1 MTIFKKY
8 LWPAALLTAIFLL
21 FAGCKD
27 DDEASIDVVLRSDF
41 VDCNA
46 TTNRILAT
54 GSSMSFVATIVEQDG
69 DETWCAFDS
78 FEPGATPPRL
88 SKEGQVGIPMTIYL
102 LRNEVEQERTATIDV
117 VLPMLRSAGLRSPRA
132 LIPKRLGTTASGAS
146 SPLTGRTN
154 PMFTRPI
161 SPI

>member
-88 SKEGQVGIPMTIYL
+88 SKEGQVGIP
-102 LRNEVEQERTATIDV
+102 
-117 VLPMLRSAGLRSPRA
+117 
-132 LIPKRLGTTASGAS
+132 K
-146 SPLTGRTN
+146 TN
-154 PMFTRPI
+154 
-161 SPI
+161 